1 MFKKPAALQ
10 AWLTQIEFRL
20 VYSGH
25 LIGGA
30 TILLHKALNLQGYF
44 LQSMGYEMRLKAV
57 TFWMLTACLF
67 TASQLTLAVVDLYE
81 FENEQ
86 LRERYNVLVA
96 ELRCPKCQN
105 QNLAGSDSPI
115 AKDLRRELHR
125 MLQESQS
132 DDEIKS
138 FMVARYGD
146 YVLYRPEVKSSTYL
160 LWLGPFILLAFGALG
175 IVIVLKQRSP
185 EDKKPVDI
193 ERDSAR
199 LKQVLEQAEKDE
211 H

>member
-1 MFKKPAALQ
+1 MLAA
-10 AWLTQIEFRL
+10 
-20 VYSGH
+20 G
-25 LIGGA
+25 
-30 TILLHKALNLQGYF
+30 
-44 LQSMGYEMRLKAV
+44 
-57 TFWMLTACLF
+57 LF
-67 TASQLTLAVVDLYE
+67 TLSQFTLAVVDLYE
-81 FENEQ
+81 FKNDE

-132 DDEIKS
+132 NDEIKS
-138 FMVARYGD
+138 YMVARYGD

-160 LWLGPFILLAFGALG
+160 LWLGPFILLGLGAIG
-175 IVIVLKQRSP
+175 IYLVLNQPRPAPKVSGDF
-185 EDKKPVDI
+185 ESDAAK
-193 ERDSAR
+193 

>member
-1 MFKKPAALQ
+1 MLAAC
-10 AWLTQIEFRL
+10 
-20 VYSGH
+20 V
-25 LIGGA
+25 
-30 TILLHKALNLQGYF
+30 
-44 LQSMGYEMRLKAV
+44 
-57 TFWMLTACLF
+57 F
-67 TASQLTLAVVDLYE
+67 TASQFTLAVVDLYE
-81 FENEQ
+81 FENDG

-125 MLQESQS
+125 MLQENQS

-138 FMVARYGD
+138 YMVARYGD

-160 LWLGPFILLAFGALG
+160 LWLGPFILLGLGAIG
-175 IVIVLKQRSP
+175 IYMVLNQPRPAQKTSGDV
-185 EDKKPVDI
+185 ENDAAK
-193 ERDSAR
+193 

-211 H
+211 R